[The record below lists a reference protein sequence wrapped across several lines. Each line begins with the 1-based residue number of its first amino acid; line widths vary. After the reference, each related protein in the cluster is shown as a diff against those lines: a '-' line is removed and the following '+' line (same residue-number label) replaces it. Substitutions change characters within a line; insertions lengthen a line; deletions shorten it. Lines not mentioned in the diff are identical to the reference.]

1 MNRRL
6 RATLALLPLFL
17 TLLAGLGPPSYAQSD
32 TRNANAVWIVPI
44 EGQITPATA
53 QFVASRIEEA
63 NDAQPLAL
71 VFLIDTPGGRVDAA
85 GDISD
90 SLLNEAQVPTIAVV
104 QDAFSAG
111 ALIAMSAQD
120 LAILPGASIGAA
132 TAINGL
138 TGEQASE
145 KIQSAWRSEFRS
157 VAQAR
162 GRNPEVAAGMV
173 SERIEVPGL
182 STNEELI
189 TLTAA
194 QAVEYN
200 IADLQASS
208 LQDALAQLGY
218 SADVRVERL
227 EPTLT
232 ERVAGGLTNPLVASA
247 LLAIGI
253 LGIIIELFSPGVG
266 LPGGIGA
273 LALLLFFSGAFIAT
287 PAGPFD
293 LVVLLA
299 GILLIAAE
307 VFVIPGFG
315 VAGILGAGAI
325 IFAVFRI
332 FQGNTLE
339 VLGYTT
345 LFGGALLG
353 LALWLLPNT
362 RLGGVFTLTTR
373 LGDSDSPQSV
383 DKPNQAKLVSD
394 LSHLDGERGVA
405 ITDLRPAGTARFGL
419 ERTDV
424 VTEGGYVGRGSE
436 IEVLRI
442 EGSRVTVRE
451 VEES

>member
-1 MNRRL
+1 MTRRL
-6 RATLALLPLFL
+6 RATLAALA
-17 TLLAGLGPPSYAQSD
+17 TLLAVLVGLSPPIYAQ
-32 TRNANAVWIVPI
+32 NANAVWVIPV

-53 QFVASRIEEA
+53 QFIDSRIQEA
-63 NDAQPLAL
+63 NDVLPLAL
-71 VFLIDTPGGRVDAA
+71 VFLINTPGGRVDAA
-85 GDISD
+85 QTISNDI
-90 SLLNEAQVPTIAVV
+90 LNNVQVPTIAVV

-111 ALIAMSAQD
+111 AIIAMSAETV
-120 LAILPGASIGAA
+120 AMLPGASIGAA

-145 KIQSAWRSEFRS
+145 KINSAWRSEFRA

-162 GRNPEVAAGMV
+162 GRNEDVAAGMV
-173 SERIEVPGL
+173 SESVEVPGL

-189 TLTAA
+189 TLTPA

-200 IADLQASS
+200 IANLQASS

-218 SADVRVERL
+218 SADVPLERL
-227 EPTLT
+227 EPSTT
-232 ERVAGGLTNPLVASA
+232 ERIAGGLTNPLVAAA

-253 LGIIIELFSPGVG
+253 LGIIIELFTPGLG
-266 LPGGIGA
+266 LPGGLGA

-287 PAGPFD
+287 PAGPLD

-315 VAGILGAGAI
+315 IAGILGIGAI

-332 FQGNTLE
+332 FQGNTVE

-345 LFGGALLG
+345 VFGGVLLG

-362 RLGGVFTLTTR
+362 RLGGIFTLTTR
-373 LGDSDSPQSV
+373 LSDSNSPQSA
-383 DKPNQAKLVSD
+383 DDPGQAKLTSD
-394 LSHLDGERGVA
+394 LSHLAGEHGVA

-424 VTEGGYVGRGSE
+424 VTEGGYVSRGSD
-436 IEVLRI
+436 IEVLRVD
-442 EGSRVTVRE
+442 GSRVTVRE
-451 VEES
+451 VES

>member
-1 MNRRL
+1 MIRRS
-6 RATLALLPLFL
+6 RANLALLSFLF
-17 TLLAGLGPPSYAQSD
+17 TLLAGLGTPGHAQD
-32 TRNANAVWIVPI
+32 ANAVWVVPI

-53 QFVASRIEEA
+53 QFIDARIEEA
-63 NDAQPLAL
+63 NDVLPLAL
-71 VFLIDTPGGRVDAA
+71 VFLINTPGGRVDAA
-85 GDISD
+85 GDISN
-90 SLLNEAQVPTIAVV
+90 SILNEVQVPTIAVV

-145 KIQSAWRSEFRS
+145 KIQSAWRSEFRA

-162 GRNPEVAAGMV
+162 GRNEEVAAGMV

-182 STNEELI
+182 SSNEELI

-200 IADLQASS
+200 IADLQASN

-218 SADVRVERL
+218 SADVPTLRL

-232 ERVAGGLTNPLVASA
+232 ERVAGGLTNPLVAAA
-247 LLAIGI
+247 LLAIGV
-253 LGIIIELFSPGVG
+253 LGIIIELLSPGVG

-287 PAGPFD
+287 PAGTLD
-293 LVVLLA
+293 LVLLLA

-315 VAGILGAGAI
+315 VAGILGAAAI
-325 IFAVFRI
+325 VFAVFRI
-332 FQGNTLE
+332 FQENTVQ
-339 VLGYTT
+339 VLGYST
-345 LFGGALLG
+345 LFGGMLLG

-362 RLGGVFTLTTR
+362 RLGGIFTLTTR
-373 LGDSDSPQSV
+373 LGDSGSAQSASE
-383 DKPNQAKLVSD
+383 PGRAKLASD
-394 LSHLDGERGVA
+394 LNHLYGERGVA
-405 ITDLRPAGTARFGL
+405 ITDLRPAGTARFDL
-419 ERTDV
+419 ERVDV
-424 VTEGGYVGRGSE
+424 VTEGGYVSRGSD
-436 IEVLRI
+436 IEVLRV

-451 VEES
+451 VEA

>member
-1 MNRRL
+1 MLLRL
-6 RATLALLPLFL
+6 RASLAFFTLFSAFLL
-17 TLLAGLGPPSYAQSD
+17 GLGPHAQAQD
-32 TRNANAVWIVPI
+32 ANAVWVVPI

-53 QFVASRIEEA
+53 QLVASRIEDA
-63 NDAQPLAL
+63 NDVQPLAL
-71 VFLIDTPGGRVDAA
+71 VFLINTPGGRVDAA
-85 GDISD
+85 GDISN
-90 SLLNEAQVPTIAVV
+90 SILNDARVPTIAVV

-145 KIQSAWRSEFRS
+145 KIQSAWRSEFRA

-162 GRNPEVAAGMV
+162 SRNEEVAAGMV

-182 STNEELI
+182 STSEELI

-194 QAVEYN
+194 QAVEFN

-218 SADVRVERL
+218 SADVPLERL

-232 ERVAGGLTNPLVASA
+232 ERVAGGLTNPLVAAA
-247 LLAIGI
+247 LLAIGV

-293 LVVLLA
+293 LVLLLA

-315 VAGILGAGAI
+315 VAGILGAAAI
-325 IFAVFRI
+325 IFSVFRI
-332 FQGNTLE
+332 FQGNTVE

-345 LFGGALLG
+345 LFGGVLLG

-362 RLGGVFTLTTR
+362 RLGGLFTLTTR
-373 LGDSDSPQSV
+373 LGDSGSPQSAE
-383 DKPNQAKLVSD
+383 PNEAKLVSD
-394 LSHLDGERGVA
+394 LRHLDGERGVA

-419 ERTDV
+419 ERVDV
-424 VTEGGYVGRGSE
+424 VTEGGYVSRSSE
-436 IEVLRI
+436 IEVLRV

-451 VEES
+451 VES

>member
-1 MNRRL
+1 MTRRL
-6 RATLALLPLFL
+6 RATLAALT
-17 TLLAGLGPPSYAQSD
+17 TLLAVLVGLSPPSYAQ
-32 TRNANAVWIVPI
+32 NANAVWVIPV

-53 QFVASRIEEA
+53 QFIDSRIQEA
-63 NDAQPLAL
+63 NDVLPLAL
-71 VFLIDTPGGRVDAA
+71 VFLINTPGGRVDAA
-85 GDISD
+85 QTISNDI
-90 SLLNEAQVPTIAVV
+90 LNNVQVPTIAVV

-111 ALIAMSAQD
+111 AIIAMSAETV
-120 LAILPGASIGAA
+120 AMLPGASIGAA

-145 KIQSAWRSEFRS
+145 KINSAWRSEFRS

-162 GRNPEVAAGMV
+162 GRNEDVAAGMV
-173 SERIEVPGL
+173 SESVEVPGL

-189 TLTAA
+189 TLTPA

-200 IADLQASS
+200 IANLQASS
-208 LQDALAQLGY
+208 LQDALTQLGY
-218 SADVRVERL
+218 SADVPLERL
-227 EPTLT
+227 EPTTT
-232 ERVAGGLTNPLVASA
+232 ERIAGGLTNPLVAAA

-253 LGIIIELFSPGVG
+253 LGIIIELFTPGLG
-266 LPGGIGA
+266 LPGGLGA

-287 PAGPFD
+287 PAGPLD

-315 VAGILGAGAI
+315 VAGILGIGAI
-325 IFAVFRI
+325 IFAIFRI
-332 FQGNTLE
+332 FQGNTIE

-345 LFGGALLG
+345 VFGGVLLG

-362 RLGGVFTLTTR
+362 RLGGIFTLTTR
-373 LGDSDSPQSV
+373 LSDSNSPQSA
-383 DKPNQAKLVSD
+383 DDPGQAKLTSD
-394 LSHLDGERGVA
+394 LSYLEGERGVA

-424 VTEGGYVGRGSE
+424 VTEGGYVGRGSD
-436 IEVLRI
+436 IEVLRV

-451 VEES
+451 VEN

>member
-1 MNRRL
+1 MTRKP
-6 RATLALLPLFL
+6 RAYLAFLSAFL
-17 TLLAGLGPPSYAQSD
+17 TVLAGLGPPSQAQ
-32 TRNANAVWIVPI
+32 NANAVWVVPI
-44 EGQITPATA
+44 EGQITPATT

-63 NDAQPLAL
+63 NDTLPLAL

-85 GDISD
+85 QDISD
-90 SLLNEAQVPTIAVV
+90 SILNAAQVPTIAVV

-162 GRNPEVAAGMV
+162 GRNEEVAAGMV

-182 STNEELI
+182 SSNEELI

-208 LQDALAQLGY
+208 LQDALEQLGY
-218 SADVRVERL
+218 SADVPIERL

-232 ERVAGGLTNPLVASA
+232 ERVAGGLTSPLVAAA

-315 VAGILGAGAI
+315 VAGVLGAAAI

-332 FQGNTLE
+332 FQGNTVE

-345 LFGGALLG
+345 LFGGVLLG

-383 DKPNQAKLVSD
+383 DKPNEGKLVSD
-394 LSHLDGERGVA
+394 LNHLDGERGVA
-405 ITDLRPAGTARFGL
+405 ITDLRPAGTARFDL
-419 ERTDV
+419 ERVDV

-436 IEVLRI
+436 IEVLRV

-451 VEES
+451 VES